1 MENVIPEVTDC
12 LQQLSRRELQVAYK
26 IMEGLPNKRIAT
38 QLFISERTVK
48 FHCANIYRKL
58 DIHNR
63 TSLMANYYSQIYEAG
78 RAQDSKERDPGT
90 ADIE

>member
-1 MENVIPEVTDC
+1 MSNEHTINERLD
-12 LQQLSRRELQVAYK
+12 QLSRRELQVAYK

-58 DIHNR
+58 DIRNR
-63 TSLMANYYSQIYEAG
+63 TSLMATYYRQFHQPSLQSE
-78 RAQDSKERDPGT
+78 
-90 ADIE
+90 